1 MDNFNKLTK
10 NNEVSVTK
18 INQIDDALIDV
29 FIDIII
35 DSFLEKRS
43 KSVTKSDTIIS
54 NSN

>member
-1 MDNFNKLTK
+1 MNNLEIISKTSEVEASKTNLDN
-10 NNEVSVTK
+10 
-18 INQIDDALIDV
+18 DALVDV

-43 KSVTKSDTIIS
+43 KSVTKSDTITL